1 MPCSD
6 QADDV
11 DKFVDKFIG
20 ITAAEFK
27 NGDVN
32 ILLARRWKTLSRYQ
46 RDSRP
51 AVDKYFFLQGLGL
64 MDQDIWQNILDKL
77 ETNINEQSFKTWFYD
92 TKLIDMSD
100 TQLLVRVPTQF
111 SANYLN
117 QNYKNPLAEISY
129 TLYGRKY
136 DIQFVTHPYRAS
148 EEGGKGSIPSEKGNK
163 VNLNAKLN
171 ERYNF
176 EEFVVGRNNNF
187 AYSAAK
193 AVAESPGY
201 TYNPLFIYG
210 ESGMGK
216 THLMQAVG
224 NFVMNEGRNCSIYYT
239 TSEAFTNEM
248 IDSIRSNKMPEF
260 RAKFRKVDLLLVDDI
275 HFLSRKEG
283 TQEEFFHTFNALFD
297 NKKQIVLTSDRPPK
311 DIPDLEKRL
320 VTRFESGLL
329 ADLKNP
335 DFETRVAILRK
346 KAEPENISLSD
357 DTFNFIADKISSSVR
372 ALEGSLIRILAYASY
387 NKLNPE
393 EINPDI
399 AQNILSDMISEVSR
413 EISLDAITDQVCS
426 TYNLTR
432 AQLMDKSRKPNV
444 SFPRQVAMYL
454 ANLLIPSLALK
465 DIAEYYNRKDHTT
478 VLHAKRMIE
487 NQFRD
492 DLDFRSLVETMI
504 KNLRA

>member
-1 MPCSD
+1 
-6 QADDV
+6 
-11 DKFVDKFIG
+11 
-20 ITAAEFK
+20 
-27 NGDVN
+27 
-32 ILLARRWKTLSRYQ
+32 
-46 RDSRP
+46 
-51 AVDKYFFLQGLGL
+51 

-77 ETNINEQSFKTWFYD
+77 EQNINEQSFKTWFYD

-117 QNYKNPLAEISY
+117 QNYKDVLSEISH

-136 DIQFVTHPYRAS
+136 EIQFVTYPYRS
-148 EEGGKGSIPSEKGNK
+148 TENGSRTATPGDGGNK
-163 VNLNAKLN
+163 VTLNAKLN
-171 ERYNF
+171 ERFNF

-224 NFVMNEGRNCSIYYT
+224 NFVVKEGRNCSIYYT

-248 IDSIRSNKMPEF
+248 IESIRSNKMPDF

-335 DFETRVAILRK
+335 DFETRVAILHK
-346 KAEPENISLSD
+346 KAEPENITLMD
-357 DTFNFIADKISSSVR
+357 DTFNFIADNITSSVR
-372 ALEGSLIRILAYASY
+372 ALEGSLIRILAFASY

-393 EINPDI
+393 DITPDI
-399 AQNILSDMISEVSR
+399 AKNIVADMISEVSR
-413 EISLDAITDQVCS
+413 EISLDAITEQVCRTFEIS
-426 TYNLTR
+426 KP
-432 AQLMDKSRKPNV
+432 QIMDKSRKPNV
-444 SFPRQVAMYL
+444 AFPRQVAMYL
-454 ANLLIPSLALK
+454 ANVLIPSLSLK

-492 DLDFRSLVETMI
+492 DGDFRSLVELMI
-504 KNLRA
+504 KNIRN

>member
-1 MPCSD
+1 
-6 QADDV
+6 
-11 DKFVDKFIG
+11 
-20 ITAAEFK
+20 
-27 NGDVN
+27 
-32 ILLARRWKTLSRYQ
+32 
-46 RDSRP
+46 
-51 AVDKYFFLQGLGL
+51 

-77 ETNINEQSFKTWFYD
+77 EQNINEQSFRTWFSD
-92 TKLIDMSD
+92 TRLVDMSD
-100 TQLLVRVPTQF
+100 TRLSVRVPTQF
-111 SANYLN
+111 CANYLN
-117 QNYKNPLAEISY
+117 QNYKETLSEIAF
-129 TLYGRKY
+129 TLYDRNY
-136 DIQFVTHPYRAS
+136 DIHFLTHPFRS
-148 EEGGKGSIPSEKGNK
+148 GEGKEKQSGGGNK
-163 VNLNAKLN
+163 VNVNVKLN
-171 ERYNF
+171 ERFNF
-176 EEFVVGRNNNF
+176 EEFVVGKNNNF

-224 NFVMNEGRNCSIYYT
+224 NFVQAEGRNTSIYYT

-248 IDSIRSNKMPEF
+248 IESIRANKMPQF

-346 KAEPENISLSD
+346 KIEPENLWLMD
-357 DTFNFIADKISSSVR
+357 DTIDFIADKIISSVR

-387 NKLNPE
+387 NKLNPDD
-393 EINPDI
+393 ITPDI
-399 AQNILSDMISEVSR
+399 AKAVLSDMISEISR
-413 EISLDAITDQVCS
+413 EISLDAITEQVCA
-426 TYNLTR
+426 TFNITR
-432 AQLMDKSRKPNV
+432 TQIMDKTRKASV
-444 SFPRQVAMYL
+444 AFPRQVAMYL
-454 ANLLIPSLALK
+454 ANLLIPALALK
-465 DIAEYYNRKDHTT
+465 DIAQYYNRKDHTT
-478 VLHAKRMIE
+478 VLHAKRLVE

-492 DLDFRSLVETMI
+492 DLNFRSLVEQMI
-504 KNLRA
+504 NNLKNS